1 MPRSPHERLL
11 ELAGAGRALW
21 ATGLL
26 RPMRPD
32 TFARVALAV
41 VREGLSPAA
50 AFEVAAVRY
59 PDQLALI
66 DDRGTLT
73 FSGAARLID
82 TLASS
87 LESAGVEPGQR
98 VGLLCRNHRW
108 FVLTTAALSS
118 VGADVVLVSVEA
130 TRNEMGAITRG
141 QRLDL
146 VVHDDE
152 FEERFPPGLEVRRLV
167 PHHEDPDRPGALERT
182 GSGPRPSLRLAR
194 RPGSHFT
201 LLSSGTT
208 GSPKGTTRR
217 VPRSLEPLTALVER
231 MPLRVR
237 DVTLLA
243 SPLFHAWGFGNLG
256 LAMALSSTVVLQ
268 RRFEPEAA
276 LAAVAQHRV
285 RVMVA
290 VPVMLQRLVELPEAV
305 RRRYDASSLEIVA
318 TSGSALPGDLA
329 TRFMD
334 RFGDIL
340 YNVYGSTE
348 AGWASI
354 ATPGDLRIDPKTAG
368 RPAHVGSVTILDPS
382 GRTRSA
388 GQVGRIVVAG
398 ALTSAPGSGPPPHD
412 LPRGAVATGDLG
424 HFDGAGLLF
433 VDGRE
438 DDMVVSGGENVY
450 PQEVEDVLAE
460 HPAVLEATVTGVPD
474 ARFGQRLRALVV
486 LRQGSGVTEGEMKD
500 FVGARLARYK
510 VPRDV
515 VFVGALP
522 RTATGKPLR
531 RPEGADPS

>member
-1 MPRSPHERLL
+1 M
-11 ELAGAGRALW
+11 
-21 ATGLL
+21 
-26 RPMRPD
+26 
-32 TFARVALAV
+32 
-41 VREGLSPAA
+41 
-50 AFEVAAVRY
+50 
-59 PDQLALI
+59 
-66 DDRGTLT
+66 
-73 FSGAARLID
+73 
-82 TLASS
+82 
-87 LESAGVEPGQR
+87 
-98 VGLLCRNHRW
+98 
-108 FVLTTAALSS
+108 LTTAALSS

-130 TRNEMGAITRG
+130 TRSEIGAITRG

-398 ALTSAPGSGPPPHD
+398 ALAGALRGRVPPTTSTAGPWPPGTSAASTAPVSSSSTAGRTTWSSRAARTCTPRRSRTSLPSTRRSSRRRSPASPTRASGSACEPSSSSAKVGRH
-412 LPRGAVATGDLG
+412 RG
-424 HFDGAGLLF
+424 
-433 VDGRE
+433 
-438 DDMVVSGGENVY
+438 
-450 PQEVEDVLAE
+450 
-460 HPAVLEATVTGVPD
+460 
-474 ARFGQRLRALVV
+474 
-486 LRQGSGVTEGEMKD
+486 
-500 FVGARLARYK
+500 
-510 VPRDV
+510 
-515 VFVGALP
+515 
-522 RTATGKPLR
+522 
-531 RPEGADPS
+531 